1 MEITQEQ
8 AEEISQAIPLSEVLA
23 YIVEHQEE
31 YEEYLELEL
40 ISQ

>member
-8 AEEISQAIPLSEVLA
+8 IEEIGQAIPLSEVLA
-23 YIVEHQEE
+23 YIEEHQEE

-40 ISQ
+40 IN